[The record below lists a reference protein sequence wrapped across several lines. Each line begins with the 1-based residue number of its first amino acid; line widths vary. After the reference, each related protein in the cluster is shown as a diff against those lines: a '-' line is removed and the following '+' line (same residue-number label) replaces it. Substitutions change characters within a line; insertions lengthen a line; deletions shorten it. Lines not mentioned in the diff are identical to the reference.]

1 MKKIVLIITILSMSL
16 FAEKMTYQT
25 TKNQYIQI
33 NNNDGK
39 FEFVNLKYKNKDTL
53 LFFFGSHC
61 PVCEGEMPDIKRLAR
76 ENNLKIIGI
85 HGQDFIGDPALKAF
99 VKKERLNFDV
109 LSFRDDINLINYC
122 KDNGMWSGEVPLHVL
137 VDKKGNVKVVKF
149 SEILSKY

>member
-1 MKKIVLIITILSMSL
+1 MKKIVSIVLLLSLSL
-16 FAEKMTYQT
+16 FAQKMTFKT
-25 TKNQYIQI
+25 LKNEYIQI
-33 NNNDGK
+33 QSDNNTLNFK
-39 FEFVNLKYKNKDTL
+39 NLKYHNKDTL

-149 SEILSKY
+149 ADIINRY